1 MRLCILSADDE
12 KGVLDIHYKIMKQYG
27 FEVHRTNR
35 MPAIKEVLKKVDIDC
50 IHLDILFDRDLKEPD
65 WDRPTGLST
74 VGEIARSNRK
84 IPIMVI
90 SGYIDEK
97 AKDMAEKYG
106 LTDLIYKWYSKPAD
120 YELVALDTIKAI
132 NELKYRYTRDAI
144 VEQIR
149 KEGIKDTELLE
160 KALTK
165 IPTIIH
171 HIELKPRDLL
181 DKIENMCYKML
192 ATFEESDLILF
203 KELIKS
209 HLYDYFCTVSLNHL
223 TLADH
228 LATAVSRSEDENILR
243 KDSIEFILDIIKKF
257 EKDKICDDAIYET
270 KRALEKNFKIHLG
283 IRKGFDV
290 NKYIE
295 KIIGHDSVKGV

>member
-1 MRLCILSADDE
+1 MTPCILSADDDKE
-12 KGVLDIHYKIMKQYG
+12 VLDYNRKIMKQYG
-27 FEVHRTNR
+27 FKVLRAKQLSR
-35 MPAIKEVLKKVDIDC
+35 IKQVMEKDDIDC

-74 VGEIARSNRK
+74 MGEIARSNGK

-97 AKDMAEKYG
+97 AKKMAKKYG

-132 NELKYRYTRDAI
+132 NGLKYRYTRDAI

-149 KEGIKDTELLE
+149 KEGIKDTGLLE
-160 KALTK
+160 KTLTEIATLK
-165 IPTIIH
+165 D
-171 HIELKPRDLL
+171 HIELKPEYLL
-181 DKIENMCYKML
+181 HSLENMCFKIL
-192 ATFEESDLILF
+192 ATFEVSDLVFF
-203 KELIKS
+203 KNLITS

-228 LATAVSRSEDENILR
+228 LATAVLRSKDENILK
-243 KDSIEFILDIIKKF
+243 KDSIELILDILKKF
-257 EKDKICDDAIYET
+257 RKAKIRDDEIYET
-270 KRALEKNFKIHLG
+270 KRALEGIFKIHLG
-283 IRKGFDV
+283 LRKDTNV
-290 NKYIE
+290 NEYL
-295 KIIGHDSVKGV
+295 KIIGHDLQKDV